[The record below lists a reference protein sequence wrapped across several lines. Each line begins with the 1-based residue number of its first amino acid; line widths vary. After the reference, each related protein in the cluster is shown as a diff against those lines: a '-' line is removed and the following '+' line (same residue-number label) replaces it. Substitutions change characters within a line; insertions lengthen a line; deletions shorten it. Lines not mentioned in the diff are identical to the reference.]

1 MWGAD
6 ETYSLNLVR
15 AAVKRIAMLITDQ
28 NELEEFCRA
37 LKTAPFITVDTEF
50 LREKT
55 YYPKLC
61 LIQISG
67 PEGRAAAI
75 DPMAAGIDLA
85 PVYDLLFAPEILK
98 VFHAARQDLEIFFNL
113 TGKVVAPVFDT
124 QIAAMVCGYGDSV
137 GYEALVR
144 NITGKQLDKSV
155 QFTNWSIRP
164 LSERQI
170 DYALGDV
177 IYLIEVYRKLS
188 AELDK
193 RGRTSWV
200 MQEEE
205 ILADPKTY
213 QNDPFEAWKRVKV
226 KTPKSKTLA
235 VLRALAAWREEQ
247 AQRKDIPKGWILRDE
262 TLADIAGQIPTTQA
276 QLAKIRGLSEDMSKG
291 RTGEAILK
299 LIDETLKSDSKT
311 WPQPEKKAPLSPTV
325 AATADILRMLMKVQ
339 CAEAGVATKLLG
351 SAEDLEDLAAT
362 GNPENPLLK
371 GWRYELFGREAL
383 ALKNGDLA
391 IGLKGA
397 KIVRYRVSP
406 QTETL

>member
-1 MWGAD
+1 
-6 ETYSLNLVR
+6 
-15 AAVKRIAMLITDQ
+15 MLITDQ
-28 NELEEFCRA
+28 TELDRFCHA
-37 LKTAPFITVDTEF
+37 LKAAPFITVDTEF

-67 PEGRAAAI
+67 PDGQ
-75 DPMAAGIDLA
+75 AAGIDPLA
-85 PVYDLLFAPEILK
+85 TDLDLSPVYDLLFAPEILK

-113 TGKVVAPVFDT
+113 TGKVAAPVFDT

-144 NITGKQLDKSV
+144 NITGHQLDKSA
-155 QFTNWSIRP
+155 QFTNWSLRP

-170 DYALGDV
+170 EYALGDV
-177 IYLIEVYRKLS
+177 VYLIEVYRKLS

-200 MQEEE
+200 LQEEK

-213 QNDPFEAWKRVKV
+213 RSDPAEAWKRVKV
-226 KTPKSKTLA
+226 KTPKPKTLA

-247 AQRKDIPKGWILRDE
+247 ARGRDIPKGWILRDE
-262 TLADIAGQIPTTQA
+262 TLAEIAGQIPTSQA

-291 RTGEAILK
+291 RVGDSVLK
-299 LIDETLKSDSKT
+299 LIEETLKSDPKT

-325 AATADILRMLMKVQ
+325 AATVDILRMLMKVQ

-351 SAEDLEDLAAT
+351 TAEDIEDLAAT

-371 GWRYELFGREAL
+371 GWRFELFGREAL

-391 IGLKGA
+391 IGLKGSQ
-397 KIVRYRVSP
+397 IVRYRVSP